1 MCKASPE
8 SQVLAPQLLLLLL
21 ACLLVCAFKV
31 VLSLSLFWFLSFS
44 LFVFLCLFL
53 EKSAVFISMWVG
65 VGWSYNHLLVR
76 KLTFIILELYT
87 NLKCD
92 RIFQENNCTWLY
104 AFSRICYILHYK
116 GSFITTL

>member
-8 SQVLAPQLLLLLL
+8 SQVLVPQLLLLLL

-31 VLSLSLFWFLSFS
+31 VLLLSLFWFLSFS
-44 LFVFLCLFL
+44 SLFVFF
-53 EKSAVFISMWVG
+53 VFVPRKKCNFHFSVVG

-76 KLTFIILELYT
+76 KLTFLILELYI

-92 RIFQENNCTWLY
+92 WEVWL
-104 AFSRICYILHYK
+104 
-116 GSFITTL
+116 